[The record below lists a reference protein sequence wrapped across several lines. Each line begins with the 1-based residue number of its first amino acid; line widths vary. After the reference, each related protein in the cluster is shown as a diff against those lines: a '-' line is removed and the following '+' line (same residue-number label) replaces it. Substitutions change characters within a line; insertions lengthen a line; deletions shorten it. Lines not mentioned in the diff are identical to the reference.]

1 MAEVIVHGELP
12 WTSPQ
17 VLLKRLG
24 SSEPQWLKTI
34 RSEALDCF
42 TELGFPTRNHEEWKY
57 TSVAP
62 IAQTPFRPAW
72 QQSAPQVAQTA
83 ELDAL
88 RNLSGI
94 CMVFVNGLYNKELSS
109 VQGLPAGVKAGSLAS
124 LFATTDE
131 IITER
136 FAKYADYRNHAFVA
150 LNTAQWQDGAYVWL
164 PKGVVVNEPIHL
176 LFISNAGDTPL
187 VAHPRMLI
195 LAERESQASII
206 ESYCGAG
213 HGISFSNTV
222 SEIVVGEKAV
232 IDHTKLQLENDRSFH
247 IATMLVHQERSS
259 NFTSCSVTLGGLLV
273 RNEAHAVLD
282 AEGAEC
288 VLNGLYLGRYKQLV
302 DNHTIIDHAQPHC
315 PSRQHYNGILDGQ
328 STGIFNGRIIVR
340 PDAQKTDAIQKNR
353 NLLLSDKAQV
363 DSKPQLEIYA
373 NDVRC
378 THGAPV
384 GQIDS
389 EALFYLRSR
398 GISLKGARNILVY
411 AFAGEI
417 LERITSRKIRA
428 LVDKALHA
436 RLDPAS
442 KP

>member
-1 MAEVIVHGELP
+1 MAEAVVHSELQ

-17 VLLKRLG
+17 VLSKRPG
-24 SSEPQWLKTI
+24 SGEPVWLKNL
-34 RSEALDCF
+34 RSEASDCF
-42 TELGFPTRNHEEWKY
+42 AEMGFPTRNHEEWKY

-72 QQSAPQVAQTA
+72 QQSASRPVQSA

-88 RNLSGI
+88 KKLSGI
-94 CMVFVNGLYNKELSS
+94 CLVFVNGQYNEALSS
-109 VQGLPAGVKAGSLAS
+109 VQGLPAGVRAGSLAS
-124 LFATTDE
+124 LFTTSDE
-131 IITER
+131 IIAER
-136 FAKYADYRNHAFVA
+136 FAKYADYRQHAFVA

-164 PKGVVVNEPIHL
+164 PKGAVVKEPIHL

-187 VAHPRMLI
+187 VAHPRTLI

-206 ESYCGAG
+206 ESYWGAG
-213 HGISFSNTV
+213 QGISFSNAV
-222 SEIVVGEKAV
+222 SEIVAGDNAV

-247 IATMLVHQERSS
+247 IATLQVYQERSS
-259 NFTSCSVTLGGLLV
+259 NFKSCSVTLGGALV

-288 VLNGLYLGRYKQLV
+288 VLNGLYLGREKQLV

-378 THGAPV
+378 THGATV
-384 GQIDS
+384 GQIDA

-398 GISLKGARNILVY
+398 GISLKDARNMLVY

-417 LERITSRKIRA
+417 LERITSQKIRV
-428 LVDKALHA
+428 LVDRVLHA
-436 RLDPAS
+436 RLDAAS
-442 KP
+442 RS